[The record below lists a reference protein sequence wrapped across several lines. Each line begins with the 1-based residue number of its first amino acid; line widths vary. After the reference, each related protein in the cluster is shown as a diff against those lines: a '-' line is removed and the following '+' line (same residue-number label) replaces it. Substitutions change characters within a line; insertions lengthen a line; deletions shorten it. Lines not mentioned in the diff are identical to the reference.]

1 MSDEVVIAV
10 LALLHAVVGMLVGI
24 RVYRCAVE
32 SQCVRRSDEEED
44 SI

>member
-32 SQCVRRSDEEED
+32 SQCVGRSEED
-44 SI
+44 ADSI